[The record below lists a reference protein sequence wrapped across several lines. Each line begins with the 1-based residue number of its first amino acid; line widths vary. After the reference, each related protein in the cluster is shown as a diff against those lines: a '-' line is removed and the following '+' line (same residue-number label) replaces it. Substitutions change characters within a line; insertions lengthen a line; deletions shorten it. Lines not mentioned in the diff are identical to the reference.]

1 MSDTPADHRHLATR
15 PDEPDGRRDDGSP
28 PAEAAEPRGS
38 VAGFDALLPANVL
51 IVTGKG
57 GVGKTTVAASLALA
71 GVASGR
77 RTLLV
82 EVEGRQG
89 FSRTFG
95 TQPWD
100 YTEREFRP
108 GLWGAAVDPH
118 DAVLEYL
125 ELFYGLKRIQWMME
139 RSNVLDFVTTTAP
152 GLRDLLLIGKI
163 YEIETRKRADGRRAY
178 DLIVVDAPPTGRIV
192 PFLQAPEGV
201 TEIVRVGPIKRQAA
215 RIREMLTNPRRVQAV
230 IVTLLEEMP
239 VRETGEGARALR
251 EAGVAIDAI
260 VANQAEVPRLDAGGA
275 TSVVAGGASAL
286 RDAAATGGATMSG
299 RTAELTVDL
308 VAAHADRMAMQDELR
323 RTLEVGSGVPVLAL
337 PLLTGASFGADE
349 LTVLADVLAL
359 QAGEDG
365 PAAEAAL
372 GPATLAALDG
382 TWRPFAEVGS

>member
-1 MSDTPADHRHLATR
+1 MSDQHETR
-15 PDEPDGRRDDGSP
+15 PATPDDPGAAADDVPPPDERSV
-28 PAEAAEPRGS
+28 PAGT
-38 VAGFDALLPANVL
+38 VAGFDALLPSNVL

-82 EVEGRQG
+82 EVEGRHG

-201 TEIVRVGPIKRQAA
+201 TEIVRVGPIKRQSA
-215 RIREMLTNPRRVQAV
+215 RIKEMLTNPRRVQAV

-239 VRETGEGARALR
+239 VRETGEGAKALR
-251 EAGVAIDAI
+251 GAGVAIDAI
-260 VANQAEVPRLDAGGA
+260 IANQAEIPRLDATGA
-275 TSVVAGGASAL
+275 EHVVAGGAGAL
-286 RDAAATGGATMSG
+286 RETAATAGATMSG

-308 VAAHADRMAMQDELR
+308 VAAHADRMAMQDDLR
-323 RTLEVGSGVPVLAL
+323 RALEVGSGAPILAL

-359 QAGEDG
+359 QAGESG

-372 GPATLAALDG
+372 SQATLSSLDG
-382 TWRPFAEVGS
+382 SWRPFGEVRS